1 MTSSPL
7 NMSEA
12 ESEPVVTVLIVEDE
26 WTITEELKHRLEAM
40 GFPVAGMCASSE
52 EAIAMC
58 EQHRPGLVLMD
69 ICLRTEMDGIEAGRI
84 IRKRF
89 DIPVVYLTAYAHND
103 LVARAME
110 SAPYGY
116 ILKPFNPREVK
127 LSIQTAVHGHRL
139 NQDLRKRNQ
148 WLEAVLASLPD
159 AVIGADTNNRVIY
172 LNPAAEVLTGFS
184 RSAALHMPV
193 ETLLRFTAEP
203 APDRAGP
210 TSSSARTLITR
221 TEGQVRVEFARYQL
235 ADDHPATE
243 GKLFILRST
252 VEF

>member
-1 MTSSPL
+1 
-7 NMSEA
+7 
-12 ESEPVVTVLIVEDE
+12 
-26 WTITEELKHRLEAM
+26 
-40 GFPVAGMCASSE
+40 
-52 EAIAMC
+52 
-58 EQHRPGLVLMD
+58 
-69 ICLRTEMDGIEAGRI
+69 MDGIEAGRI

-89 DIPVVYLTAYAHND
+89 QYPGCLSDGVRPQRSGCPGDETH
-103 LVARAME
+103 
-110 SAPYGY
+110 YGY

-193 ETLLRFTAEP
+193 ETLLRFIAEP

-210 TSSSARTLITR
+210 TSPSARTLITR